1 MDAASLD
8 IASDRL
14 DGIPVDL
21 VVATNIFP
29 YLDDTAL
36 TMALSNIASMLG
48 PGGVLL
54 HNEPRPLVG
63 IVTSDAG
70 LPFEQARTAT
80 IAAVRGAAPLADSVF
95 MHVKRGG

>member
-1 MDAASLD
+1 VDGASLD

-14 DGIPVDL
+14 DGAPVDL
-21 VVATNIFP
+21 VIATNIFP
-29 YLDDTAL
+29 YLDDAAL

-48 PGGVLL
+48 PAGVLL

-63 IVTSDAG
+63 VVTNDAG
-70 LPFEQARTAT
+70 LPFEQARAAT
-80 IAAVRGAAPLADSVF
+80 VAAVRGGAPLADSVF